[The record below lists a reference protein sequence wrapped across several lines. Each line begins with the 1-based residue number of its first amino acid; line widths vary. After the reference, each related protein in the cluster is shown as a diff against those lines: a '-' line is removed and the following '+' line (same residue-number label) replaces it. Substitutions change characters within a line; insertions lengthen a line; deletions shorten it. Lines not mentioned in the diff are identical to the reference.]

1 MRNLKIEENPP
12 EPPSGDDPPGPP
24 PGPAPSG
31 DDENTFDYSNYKAT
45 SMNQNLEDKEITSL
59 NADESAVYINETGIT
74 ITNSDLIKESG
85 DSSNIENSEFYGVN
99 AAVLVQG
106 GEVTIKGGTISTKS
120 KGANALCATN
130 KGKVTISETTISS
143 KSESSGRGLHSTYGG
158 QISASKVTISS
169 TGASCANL
177 ATDRGEGVVNCTEC
191 TLSTSGKGSPLIYST
206 GQITI
211 SKTNGEATG
220 SQTVVVEGKNTAT
233 VKDESNL
240 KCYGNGNRNNVD
252 NCGVFLYQSMSG
264 DAGEG
269 TATFNCKDSSLEIVS
284 ESSLYDTAPMFFIT
298 NTQAVVNLE
307 NCTISYGSGIFLNS
321 ASTSEW
327 GNQGS
332 NGGKVTLNL
341 NNQDVEGDLVV
352 DGISTLELVMVNSKI
367 KGKINNDKKASKL
380 TIKLDS
386 KSKITLT
393 GDSYY
398 TSLTNEDKSGANI
411 EKGKFKFEEYGKKSN
426 GNWIKMSIFLVLIIL
441 F

>member
-12 EPPSGDDPPGPP
+12 EPPSGDDPPGP
-24 PGPAPSG
+24 APSG
-31 DDENTFDYSNYKAT
+31 DDENTYDYSNYKAT
-45 SMNQNLEDKEITSL
+45 SMNQNLEDKEITSS

-169 TGASCANL
+169 TGTSCANL

-240 KCYGNGNRNNVD
+240 KCYGNGNRNDVD

-307 NCTISYGSGIFLNS
+307 NCTISYGSGILLNS

-426 GNWIKMSIFLVLIIL
+426 GNWIKMSIFLVLLIL

>member
-45 SMNQNLEDKEITSL
+45 SMNQNLEDKEITSS
-59 NADESAVYINETGIT
+59 NVDESAVYINETGIT